1 MLDVYDII
9 AKKRDGLTLTR
20 DELFA
25 LVDGYT
31 RGSVPEFQMSA
42 FLMAVYFNG
51 MRDTETHALADIM
64 AHSGDML
71 NLSIYGGLTVDKH
84 STGGV
89 GDKTTLIV
97 APICHA
103 AGLTVAKMSGRGL
116 GHTGGTVDKLES
128 IPGFQTDLSRV
139 RFFELLSL
147 HGIVVAG
154 QSGNLAPA
162 DKKMYALRD
171 ATATVDSIPLIAA
184 SIMSKKLAA
193 GAKNIVLDVK
203 TGSGALMKENAQAYD
218 LAHQMVDIAHRAGR
232 NCMAYITD
240 MSRPLG
246 YNVGN
251 ALEVVEAVRILQGA
265 ELDGDLATLCISLSA
280 GMIHLAKK
288 IPIEEALGTAYDLLE
303 SGKAYDSFRKW
314 ISVQGGDLHYVDDP
328 ARLPL
333 GKHSFELFAEEEGYL
348 GLMDTEKVGMAA
360 RALGA
365 GRLVPGAPI
374 DHGAGIVFDKRPG
387 DPVLAGERLCT
398 LYADDEA
405 LLELGAERMEA
416 LLQIEEEE
424 PEVPELI
431 QDRVTADDLYHWD

>member
-1 MLDVYDII
+1 
-9 AKKRDGLTLTR
+9 
-20 DELFA
+20 
-25 LVDGYT
+25 
-31 RGSVPEFQMSA
+31 
-42 FLMAVYFNG
+42 
-51 MRDTETHALADIM
+51 
-64 AHSGDML
+64 
-71 NLSIYGGLTVDKH
+71 
-84 STGGV
+84 
-89 GDKTTLIV
+89 
-97 APICHA
+97 
-103 AGLTVAKMSGRGL
+103 MSGRGL

-128 IPGFQTDLSRV
+128 IPGFATDLPRT

-203 TGSGALMKENAQAYD
+203 SGSGALMKDRAQAYD

-246 YNVGN
+246 ANVGN
-251 ALEVVEAVRILQGA
+251 ALEVVEAIRILQGE

-288 IPIEEALGTAYDLLE
+288 IPMEEALATAYDLLE
-303 SGKAYDSFRKW
+303 SGKAFDSFRKW
-314 ISVQGGDLHYVDDP
+314 ISVQGGDLRYVDDP
-328 ARLPL
+328 ALLPL
-333 GKHSFELFAEEEGYL
+333 GKHKIELFAEEEGFL
-348 GLMDTEKVGMAA
+348 GAMNTEKIGMAA

-365 GRLVPGAPI
+365 GRIVPGAKL
-374 DHGAGIVFDKRPG
+374 DHGAGIVFDKHAG
-387 DPVLAGERLCT
+387 DPVLEGERVCT

-405 LLELGAERMEA
+405 LLQLGADKMESLLYFEER
-416 LLQIEEEE
+416 QPE
-424 PEVPELI
+424 PSDLI
-431 QDRVTADDLYHWD
+431 QDRITAEDLYNWD